1 MPNVAKM
8 RRVLYR
14 HDWSSLDEWV
24 EALGELADCS
34 DEAVDEVVRSVHRET
49 GRRLLRVRNDRR
61 APCAR
66 PAATSFQ
73 YSPCST
79 TAPAAAGRPRLQA
92 VRWRCRPAS
101 G

>member
-34 DEAVDEVVRSVHRET
+34 DEAVDEVVRAVHRET
-49 GRRLLRVRNDRR
+49 DDVY
-61 APCAR
+61 
-66 PAATSFQ
+66 FE
-73 YSPCST
+73 
-79 TAPAAAGRPRLQA
+79 
-92 VRWRCRPAS
+92 
-101 G
+101 